1 MLPIQKKLQLLLLGL
16 ACSIVTAFAVELAL
30 AYWTAAND
38 LSKTANY
45 FFYKYFFRPRLRPPA
60 NFVVIDRDDPTG
72 EQSRADYADMIRR
85 LHEAGAKC
93 IALDILFEARRPF
106 EARSDSALVASV
118 AAAPEVILAL
128 DLLSVES
135 PENLSTIYLEKLALP
150 PDLCQTLKDEFVEF
164 PAQGVRMQFD
174 SLLAATRRIGHVNNL
189 SAEYYHLPP
198 FMTFRQKCFPA
209 LPIAIAQ
216 LCLETEGRRF
226 SWTDLYEEAVDEDGQ
241 LLINLIPAREFT
253 PLSWAEAEARLQS
266 QPAEFRGDVVLI
278 VNSSAERPVETII
291 DRNYPRWALL
301 ASATCQFLRGQNL
314 SHSIVLGPA
323 LFNAGLVFLAVFWL
337 LVILPRLPKRWR
349 KTRLI
354 FIAGTAFGLL
364 SIFLLL
370 HFGRVW
376 IGAVVPG
383 VAFNISLF
391 VVRWKYYRMRI
402 EPERRYANFGVAI
415 LEKQVLDEQEQPTN
429 GVYPLQVFESA
440 SGEEQGNLSFP
451 SFLGDEALQAALG
464 RLRNLQASRDDLE
477 MVGKTLFKAFGQDK
491 IFQLLK
497 KDLERAEDEDKNLR
511 LKLRIDDAD
520 LVGLPWELM
529 YSDDLT
535 PGFIAL
541 QKRLSLTRYLPLDQP
556 IPKRQFR
563 IPLKILVVMASPTD
577 LPLLD
582 MKSEE
587 RLIKKSLLP
596 FIWTG
601 DIRLRF
607 CRNATREKLA
617 AELKLNPHV
626 VHYIGHGEFDAKTRR
641 AFLTLES
648 EMHESDQVDADALAI
663 MLQES
668 SVNLIVLNSCET
680 AAAASSNMFNG
691 IAQSLVK
698 LGIPAVVAM
707 QYKIL
712 DDAAL
717 WFSQVFYPELF
728 RSNSIDAAVAEARH
742 HIVLKA
748 KAGLNQQDWAAPV
761 LFMRAK
767 DGKVFETES

>member
-16 ACSIVTAFAVELAL
+16 ACSVVTVFVVELVL
-30 AYWTAAND
+30 ANWTAASD
-38 LSKTANY
+38 LTKTGNY
-45 FFYKYFFRPRLRPPA
+45 FFYKHFFRPRLRPPA

-72 EQSRADYADMIRR
+72 EQSRADYAEMIRR

-93 IALDILFEARRPF
+93 IALDVLFEARRPL
-106 EARSDSALVASV
+106 EARSDTALVASV

-128 DLLSVES
+128 DLLSVKS
-135 PENLSTIYLEKLALP
+135 PEDLSIIYLEKLALP
-150 PDLCQTLKDEFVEF
+150 PELCQALKDEFIEF
-164 PAQGVRMQFD
+164 PAPGVRAQFD

-189 SAEYYHLPP
+189 SAEYHHLPP
-198 FMTFRQKCFPA
+198 VMTFERKCYPA

-216 LCLETEGRRF
+216 FCLEAEGRRF
-226 SWTDLYEEAVDEDGQ
+226 SWTELYEEAADEDGQ
-241 LLINLIPAREFT
+241 LLINLIPADEFT
-253 PLSWAEAEARLQS
+253 PHSWAKAEALLQS
-266 QPAEFRGDVVLI
+266 QPTEFREAIVLI
-278 VNSSAERPVETII
+278 VNSSAERRVETII
-291 DRNYPRWALL
+291 DRNYPKWALL
-301 ASATCQFLRGQNL
+301 ASATSQLLRGQNL
-314 SHSIVLGPA
+314 SHSIVWGPA
-323 LFNAGLVFLAVFWL
+323 LFNACLVFLAVFWL
-337 LVILPRLPKRWR
+337 LAILPRLPKKWR

-354 FIAGTAFGLL
+354 FIAGTALGLL
-364 SIFLLL
+364 GIFLLL

-383 VAFNISLF
+383 VVFNISLL
-391 VVRWKYYRMRI
+391 VVRWKYYRMI
-402 EPERRYANFGVAI
+402 VEPQLRYADFGVAI
-415 LEKQVLDEQEQPTN
+415 LEEQKG

-440 SGEEQGNLSFP
+440 GGEEQGNLSFQ
-451 SFLGDEALQAALG
+451 SFLGDETLQAALR
-464 RLRNLQASRDDLE
+464 RLRNLQATRDDLE
-477 MVGKTLFKAFGQDK
+477 NVGKTLFNAVFQDK
-491 IFQLLK
+491 ILQHLK
-497 KDLERAEDEDKNLR
+497 KGLDHAKDENKNLR
-511 LKLRIDDAD
+511 LKLRIDDAK

-529 YSDDLT
+529 HSDDLT

-587 RLIKKSLLP
+587 KLIKKSLLP

-617 AELKLNPHV
+617 AELKRNPHV

-641 AFLTLES
+641 AFLVLES
-648 EMHESDQVDADALAI
+648 ELHEPDKVDADALAI
-663 MLQES
+663 MLQER
-668 SVNLIVLNSCET
+668 SVNLMVLNSCET
-680 AAAASSNMFNG
+680 AMAASSNVFNG

-707 QYKIL
+707 QYKIF
-712 DDAAL
+712 DDSAI
-717 WFSQVFYPELF
+717 WFSQVFYPTLF
-728 RSNSIDAAVAEARH
+728 RGNSIDAAVAEARN
-742 HIVLKA
+742 HIVMKA

-767 DGKVFETES
+767 DGKIFEMES